1 MSNYSGL
8 NILKSKAKDLAKKQG
23 IKLTEALEAVAID
36 AAFSNY
42 HELSSV
48 AKRFPLEPRL
58 MKAAFG
64 ETHFENVIFSSDVY
78 VQFEMAVDELLSDA
92 VASTNANGCAVYD
105 LEPTEVQYD
114 EEKGLLNMTVAFSYE
129 GEQMPDHFFSGTS
142 FFLTANVPLIYRD
155 NNWLIAE
162 EGIEIISSDSNADPD
177 SDWYDLTDS

>member
-8 NILKSKAKDLAKKQG
+8 NILKSKAKELAKKQG
-23 IKLTEALEAVAID
+23 IKLTEALEAIAID
-36 AAFSNY
+36 ADFSNY

-92 VASTNANGCAVYD
+92 VASTNANDFAIYD
-105 LEPTEVQYD
+105 LEVTEVQYD
-114 EEKGLLNMTVAFSYE
+114 EEKGLLKMTVSFSYE
-129 GEQMPDHFFSGTS
+129 GVQMPDHFLSGTS
-142 FFLTANVPLIYRD
+142 FFLTANVSLVYRD

-162 EGIEIISSDSNADPD
+162 EGIEIISSDSNASSD